1 MVTVSFTITHVKS
14 QWTEDPI
21 VPTKMFKIS
30 IFLFQLTRIFS
41 QFTLQFPSSLSISL
55 FVVSENIRSH
65 CIAYLYSRLQKKYR
79 AMLINFW
86 TFFQGLCSLLQR
98 VMNVFFSN
106 IHYLMLWMMPISTGE
121 SRLSPPV
128 TTGTPNVFHLP
139 VSLLWSFDFGWS

>member
-1 MVTVSFTITHVKS
+1 
-14 QWTEDPI
+14 
-21 VPTKMFKIS
+21 MFKIS

-98 VMNVFFSN
+98 VMNIFFSN
-106 IHYLMLWMMPISTGE
+106 IHYLMLWMMPILRTTLNIFAKCSRGYVYSRGFILESTVQIK
-121 SRLSPPV
+121 L
-128 TTGTPNVFHLP
+128 FC
-139 VSLLWSFDFGWS
+139 